1 MPSNVS
7 WDYLNSILETFG
19 SLRGEYLHWAR
30 VGEPEKAEHF
40 RQQCNEFLLK
50 VKKEF
55 DKAGLPFQPSYFLTT
70 TDTSSLPTW
79 DGTVYD
85 GTTVYP
91 VPGYEL
97 MGWGN
102 GIGGPLVLPESRTEE
117 EPEQIEPYREEI
129 EERVV

>member
-40 RQQCNEFLLK
+40 LQQCDEFLLK
-50 VKKEF
+50 VKEEF
-55 DKAGLPFQPSYFLTT
+55 DKAELPFKHSYFF
-70 TDTSSLPTW
+70 TDTSGNTW
-79 DGTVYD
+79 TDTTGL
-85 GTTVYP
+85 TVYP
-91 VPGYEL
+91 LAGYEE
-97 MGWGN
+97 MGWAN
-102 GIGGPLVLPESRTEE
+102 LKTKALPESRPE
-117 EPEQIEPYREEI
+117 EPEQIEPYREDI